1 MSFQILINMNNPFK
15 IIKTK
20 QMEKLYLHPKT
31 KQFVSKEIYFKF
43 VKSKDFPKSPFS
55 EKMK

>member
-1 MSFQILINMNNPFK
+1 MNNPYK
-15 IIKTK
+15 IIKNKTMK
-20 QMEKLYLHPKT
+20 KLYLHPKT

-43 VKSKDFPKSPFS
+43 VKSKDFPKRPFS

>member
-1 MSFQILINMNNPFK
+1 MK
-15 IIKTK
+15 
-20 QMEKLYLHPKT
+20 EKLYLHPKT

-43 VKSKDFPKSPFS
+43 VKSKDFPNSPFS

>member
-1 MSFQILINMNNPFK
+1 MNNPFK

-20 QMEKLYLHPKT
+20 QMKKLYLHPKT